1 VGFVSEKIEPEGG
14 SFDTAAMSRGEPSL
28 PPAFAWR
35 GERIAVEVVRRTW
48 RSTRVDRG
56 DTYLARHWF
65 EFDTPDH
72 RVAVV
77 YFDRQARRG
86 EARWTLYSL
95 TGGAAAGERAI

>member
-1 VGFVSEKIEPEGG
+1 MGFVSEKIEPEGG

-28 PPAFAWR
+28 PPAFA
-35 GERIAVEVVRRTW
+35 VVRRTW